1 MQVRYKALIQ
11 DNNISMLCFNFKM
24 NLISIS
30 SMTKMLKEGR
40 YGALNPE
47 TNVALYIWN
56 EFISNFSMTFFLHH
70 ADNDVLWLFMQ
81 MQNTWR
87 PRKLK
92 QGRYEALKQ
101 GTNSSMLCLKIKMNL
116 IIISS
121 MTFHLSVIILT
132 NIN

>member
-47 TNVALYIWN
+47 TNVALYI
-56 EFISNFSMTFFLHH
+56 
-70 ADNDVLWLFMQ
+70 
-81 MQNTWR
+81 
-87 PRKLK
+87 
-92 QGRYEALKQ
+92 
-101 GTNSSMLCLKIKMNL
+101 
-116 IIISS
+116 
-121 MTFHLSVIILT
+121 
-132 NIN
+132 